1 MSSSISNNAARRR
14 RAKPVDV
21 RPTSS
26 DLNKTNNNNNN
37 NNNNT
42 NINNESNKGFIPVYT
57 PKEAIYLMHNKQHY
71 LSTQIINIEKNIEDR
86 DLKLNETINNTVKS
100 SGVKY
105 NMLETEIL
113 ELKNKLNTLEEII
126 NQQNNYIRQAQSMTV
141 YTNNTENLK
150 VSDIDTTSFAVSSFN
165 DTESSL
171 SINVDTEIVSQ
182 VLA

>member
-21 RPTSS
+21 RPTST
-26 DLNKTNNNNNN
+26 DLNKTNNNNN
-37 NNNNT
+37 T
-42 NINNESNKGFIPVYT
+42 SINSESNKNFIPIYT
-57 PKEAIYLMHNKQHY
+57 TKEAIYLLHDKQHN
-71 LSTQIINIEKNIEDR
+71 LSTKIINIEQNIEQHDI
-86 DLKLNETINNTVKS
+86 KLNETINNTVKS

-113 ELKNKLNTLEEII
+113 DLKNKLNSLEEII

-141 YTNNTENLK
+141 YTNNTEKLEVN
-150 VSDIDTTSFAVSSFN
+150 DIDTTSMALASFN
-165 DTESSL
+165 NNTESSL
-171 SINVDTEIVSQ
+171 SINVDTEIMSQ